1 MIGKKQKVLLIFL
14 ALALVGCGKEKL
26 DEELTKVSEEER
38 DKKVN
43 TLAEKSEDE
52 EENPKEKTLA
62 KKESNEDI
70 KLVNEINF
78 KRKPIKAQALEG
90 AKAGSKSTL
99 VEDRQ
104 VFKDFVDEKQ
114 MEKAKGLRFGI
125 HLPKI
130 LLDSKDADQA
140 NEEIEKGLEE
150 LKTMYKDADDY
161 SKDSDEPFV
170 HAEFSTYQDEEILS
184 LFIHLYNNI
193 DSSFQ
198 VYRTYNFSI
207 KDGKRLTDDKLL
219 SYFAISPDQKLDL
232 MEKSLADYYRHIIDH
247 YDSYLSNPS
256 YQYDM
261 GNKEGFAIK
270 DLWQDNPNIFYV
282 NEVGRLMFFSKIY
295 PDTGIGEVIE
305 TQTLAGPDYKTNRY
319 SDDFVRMATK
329 LGIDPDDEKVNA
341 FIIYMGR
348 ANAEDT
354 LPNVM
359 SKLFAWQA
367 CFADYKDPRL
377 ILEGQRDPYDDN
389 NAFLTGNDFYLV
401 VPKWENAVISLRSV
415 EKHNDGKV
423 IEKDN
428 DFLDGICQRSTAFI
442 CQSQEKDTPG
452 VKIKISYRDKE
463 IESLVSLDK
472 KGNLT
477 GLNPEI
483 IDARKIL
490 DWDKTVVEYSFSGP
504 LYEKILSIMGRG

>member
-1 MIGKKQKVLLIFL
+1 MIGKRQKVLLIFL

-26 DEELTKVSEEER
+26 DEEPTKISEEEGEEKAK
-38 DKKVN
+38 D
-43 TLAEKSEDE
+43 LAEKSEDE
-52 EENPKEKTLA
+52 NENPKEKNLA
-62 KKESNEDI
+62 KEESNEDL
-70 KLVNEINF
+70 KLVKEINF

-90 AKAGSKSTL
+90 AKAGSKSNL

-114 MEKAKGLRFGI
+114 IEKAKGLRFGI

-130 LLDSKDADQA
+130 LLDSKDADLA
-140 NEEIEKGLEE
+140 NEEIEKDLEE

-184 LFIHLYNNI
+184 VFIHLYNNI
-193 DSSFQ
+193 DSGFQ
-198 VYRTYNFSI
+198 VYRAYNFSI
-207 KDGKRLTDDKLL
+207 KDGKRLTDDELL

-270 DLWQDNPNIFYV
+270 DLWQDNSNIFYV

-295 PDTGIGEVIE
+295 SDAGIGEAIE
-305 TQTLAGPDYKTNRY
+305 IQTLAGPDYKTNRY

-367 CFADYKDPRL
+367 VFADYKDPRL
-377 ILEGQRDPYDDN
+377 ILEGQRDPYTYD
-389 NAFLTGNDFYLV
+389 AFLTGNNFYLV
-401 VPKWENAVISLRSV
+401 VPKWDKAVVSLRSV
-415 EKHNDGKV
+415 EKADNGKV

-428 DFLDGICQRSTAFI
+428 DFLDGICQRSTVLI
-442 CQSQEKDTPG
+442 CQSQENDTPS
-452 VKIKISYRDKE
+452 VKIKIAYRDKE

-472 KGNLT
+472 NGQIS
-477 GLNPEI
+477 GLNQDI
-483 IDARKIL
+483 IDASKIL
-490 DWDKTVVEYSFSGP
+490 DWDKTVLEYSFSGT
-504 LYEKILSIMGRG
+504 LYEKVLSFMGRG

>member
-1 MIGKKQKVLLIFL
+1 MVMKKYKILILCLGL
-14 ALALVGCGKEKL
+14 ALTACANKEGKT
-26 DEELTKVSEEER
+26 D
-38 DKKVN
+38 D
-43 TLAEKSEDE
+43 
-52 EENPKEKTLA
+52 P
-62 KKESNEDI
+62 
-70 KLVNEINF
+70 
-78 KRKPIKAQALEG
+78 KPISQEEKPVNKNNDNESLGKSSGESQNNLDKPSESEIAKREPIKGHPVTG
-90 AKAGSKSTL
+90 ARAGSNSTL
-99 VEDRQ
+99 VEDRE
-104 VFKDFVDEKQ
+104 VWKDFVIDKQ
-114 MEKAKGLRFGI
+114 MEKAKGPLFGI

-130 LLDSKDADQA
+130 LLDSKDADLA
-140 NEEIEKGLEE
+140 NEEIEKDLEN
-150 LKTMYKDADDY
+150 LKSMYKDADEY

-193 DSSFQ
+193 DSGFQ

-207 KDGKRLTDDKLL
+207 KDGKRLTDDELL
-219 SYFAISPDQKLDL
+219 SYFDISPDEILDL

-247 YDSYLSNPS
+247 YDSYISNPS

-270 DLWQDNPNIFYV
+270 DLWQENPNIFYV

-295 PDTGIGEVIE
+295 TDAGIGVVTE

-319 SDDFVRMATK
+319 SDDFVRMAVW

-377 ILEGQRDPYDDN
+377 ILEGQRDPENYE
-389 NAFLTGNDFYLV
+389 AFLTGNDFYLV
-401 VPKWENAVISLRSV
+401 VPKWENALVSLRSV
-415 EKHNDGKV
+415 EKADNGRV

-428 DFLDGICQRSTAFI
+428 DFLDGICQRSTVLI
-442 CQSQEKDTPG
+442 CQSQEKDTPS
-452 VKIKISYRDKE
+452 VKIKIAYRDKE

-472 KGNLT
+472 NGNLT

-483 IDARKIL
+483 IDANSIL
-490 DWDKTVVEYSFSGP
+490 DWDKTVIDYSFSGP
-504 LYEKILSIMGRG
+504 LYEKVLSFMGRG

>member
-26 DEELTKVSEEER
+26 DEKPTKISEEER
-38 DKKVN
+38 DKKAN

-62 KKESNEDI
+62 KEESNEDL
-70 KLVNEINF
+70 KLVKEINF
-78 KRKPIKAQALEG
+78 KRKPIKGQALEG

-104 VFKDFVDEKQ
+104 VFKDFVTEKQ

-125 HLPKI
+125 HLSKI
-130 LLDSKDADQA
+130 LLDSKDADLA
-140 NEEIEKGLEE
+140 NEEIEKDLEN
-150 LKTMYKDADDY
+150 LKSMYKDADEY

-193 DSSFQ
+193 DSGFQ

-207 KDGKRLTDDKLL
+207 KDGKRLTDDELL

-247 YDSYLSNPS
+247 YDSYISNPS

-270 DLWQDNPNIFYV
+270 DLWQENPNIFYI
-282 NEVGRLMFFSKIY
+282 NEVGRLMFFSKIFT
-295 PDTGIGEVIE
+295 DAGIGVATE

-319 SDDFVRMATK
+319 SDDFVRMAAW

-377 ILEGQRDPYDDN
+377 ILEGQRDSENYE
-389 NAFLTGNDFYLV
+389 AFLTGNDFYLV
-401 VPKWENAVISLRSV
+401 VPKWENALVSLRSV
-415 EKHNDGKV
+415 EKADNGRV

-428 DFLDGICQRSTAFI
+428 DFLDGICQRSTVLI
-442 CQSQEKDTPG
+442 CQSQEKDTPS
-452 VKIKISYRDKE
+452 VKIKIAYRDKE

-472 KGNLT
+472 NGQIN

-483 IDARKIL
+483 IDASKIL

-504 LYEKILSIMGRG
+504 LYEKVLSFMGRG

>member
-1 MIGKKQKVLLIFL
+1 MIGKRQKVLLIFL

-26 DEELTKVSEEER
+26 DEEHTKISEEEGEEKAK
-38 DKKVN
+38 D
-43 TLAEKSEDE
+43 LAEKSEDE
-52 EENPKEKTLA
+52 NENPKEKTLA
-62 KKESNEDI
+62 KEESNEDL
-70 KLVNEINF
+70 KLVKEINF

-140 NEEIEKGLEE
+140 NEEIEKDLEE
-150 LKTMYKDADDY
+150 LKKMYKDADDY

-184 LFIHLYNNI
+184 VFIHLYNNI
-193 DSSFQ
+193 DSGFQ
-198 VYRTYNFSI
+198 VYRAYNFSI
-207 KDGKRLTDDKLL
+207 KDGKRLTDDELL

-270 DLWQDNPNIFYV
+270 DLWQDNSNIFYV

-295 PDTGIGEVIE
+295 SDAGIGEAIE
-305 TQTLAGPDYKTNRY
+305 IQTLAGPNYKTNRY

-329 LGIDPDDEKVNA
+329 LGIDPDDKNVSA

-377 ILEGQRDPYDDN
+377 ILEGQRDPYDN
-389 NAFLTGNDFYLV
+389 SAFLTGNDFYLV
-401 VPKWENAVISLRSV
+401 VPKWENAVVSLRSV
-415 EKHNDGKV
+415 DKGNDGKV
-423 IEKDN
+423 TEKDN
-428 DFLDGICQRSTAFI
+428 DFLDGICQRSTVLI
-442 CQSQEKDTPG
+442 CQSQEKDMPS
-452 VKIKISYRDKE
+452 VKIKIAYRDKE

-472 KGNLT
+472 NGQIT

-483 IDARKIL
+483 IDANKIL

-504 LYEKILSIMGRG
+504 LYEKVLSIMGRG

>member
-1 MIGKKQKVLLIFL
+1 MKKYKIIILCLGL
-14 ALALVGCGKEKL
+14 ALTACANKEGKADDPKPISQEEKPVNKNNDNESL
-26 DEELTKVSEEER
+26 GKSSEESQKNL
-38 DKKVN
+38 DKP
-43 TLAEKSEDE
+43 SESE
-52 EENPKEKTLA
+52 IA
-62 KKESNEDI
+62 KRE
-70 KLVNEINF
+70 
-78 KRKPIKAQALEG
+78 PIKGHPVTGAL
-90 AKAGSKSTL
+90 AGSNSTL
-99 VEDRQ
+99 VEDRE
-104 VFKDFVDEKQ
+104 VWKDFVIDKQ

-130 LLDSKDADQA
+130 LLDSKDANLA
-140 NEEIEKGLEE
+140 NEEIEKDLES
-150 LKTMYKDADDY
+150 LKAMYKEADEY

-184 LFIHLYNNI
+184 LFIHLYNNT
-193 DSSFQ
+193 DSGFQ
-198 VYRTYNFSI
+198 VYRAYNFSI
-207 KDGKRLTDDKLL
+207 KDGKRLTDDELL

-232 MEKSLADYYRHIIDH
+232 MEESIGDYYRHVIDH

-282 NEVGRLMFFSKIY
+282 NEVGRLMFFSKIFT
-295 PDTGIGEVIE
+295 DAGIGEAIE
-305 TQTLAGPDYKTNRY
+305 IQTLAGPDYKTNQY

-377 ILEGQRDPYDDN
+377 ILDGQRDPYTYD
-389 NAFLTGNDFYLV
+389 AFLTGNDFYLV
-401 VPKWENAVISLRSV
+401 VPKWENAVVSLRSV
-415 EKHNDGKV
+415 EKADNGKV

-428 DFLDGICQRSTAFI
+428 DFLDGICQRSTVLI
-442 CQSQEKDTPG
+442 CQSQEKDTPS
-452 VKIKISYRDKE
+452 VKIKIAYRDKE

-472 KGNLT
+472 NGQIN

-483 IDARKIL
+483 IDASKIL

-504 LYEKILSIMGRG
+504 LYEKVLSIMGRG

>member
-1 MIGKKQKVLLIFL
+1 MIGRRQKVLLIFL

-26 DEELTKVSEEER
+26 DEEPTKISEEEGEEKAK
-38 DKKVN
+38 D
-43 TLAEKSEDE
+43 LAEKSEDE
-52 EENPKEKTLA
+52 NENPKEKTLA
-62 KKESNEDI
+62 KEESNEDL
-70 KLVNEINF
+70 KLVKEINF

-140 NEEIEKGLEE
+140 NDEIEKDLEE

-184 LFIHLYNNI
+184 VFIHLCDNI
-193 DSSFQ
+193 DSGFQ
-198 VYRTYNFSI
+198 VYRAYNFSI
-207 KDGKRLTDDKLL
+207 KDGKRLTDDELL

-270 DLWQDNPNIFYV
+270 DLWQDNTNIFYV
-282 NEVGRLMFFSKIY
+282 NEVGRLMFFGKIY
-295 PDTGIGEVIE
+295 SDAGIGEAIE
-305 TQTLAGPDYKTNRY
+305 IQTLARPDYKNNQY
-319 SDDFVRMATK
+319 SDDFVRMATR
-329 LGIDPDDEKVNA
+329 LGIDPDDKNVSA

-389 NAFLTGNDFYLV
+389 SAFLTGNDFYLV
-401 VPKWENAVISLRSV
+401 VPKWENAVVSLKFV
-415 EKHNDGKV
+415 EKGSNGEP
-423 IEKDN
+423 IEKDD
-428 DFLDGICQRSTAFI
+428 DFLDGICQRSTVLI
-442 CQSQEKDTPG
+442 CQSQEKDMPS
-452 VKIKISYRDKE
+452 VKIKIAYRDKE

-472 KGNLT
+472 NGQVS

-483 IDARKIL
+483 IDASKIL
-490 DWDKTVVEYSFSGP
+490 DWDKTVLEYSFSGP
-504 LYEKILSIMGRG
+504 LYEKVLSIMGRG

>member
-14 ALALVGCGKEKL
+14 ALALAGCGKEKVGQ
-26 DEELTKVSEEER
+26 EPTKISEG
-38 DKKVN
+38 K
-43 TLAEKSEDE
+43 LAEKSEGE
-52 EENPKEKTLA
+52 ESDSKEKIA
-62 KKESNEDI
+62 VKEERKEDL
-70 KLVNEINF
+70 KSVEEINN
-78 KRKPIKAQALEG
+78 KRNPIKGQALEG

-99 VEDRQ
+99 VEDRK
-104 VFKDFVDEKQ
+104 VWDDFVDEKQ
-114 MEKAKGLRFGI
+114 IEKAKGPRFGI

-130 LLDSKDADQA
+130 LLDSKDADLA
-140 NEEIEKGLEE
+140 NEEIEKDLEE
-150 LKTMYKDADDY
+150 LKTMYKDADEY
-161 SKDSDEPFV
+161 TKDSDEPFV

-184 LFIHLYNNI
+184 VFIHLYNNI
-193 DSSFQ
+193 DSGFQ
-198 VYRTYNFSI
+198 VYRAYNFSI
-207 KDGKRLTDDKLL
+207 KDGKRLTDDELL

-270 DLWQDNPNIFYV
+270 DLWQDNSNIFYV

-305 TQTLAGPDYKTNRY
+305 PQTLARADYKTSRY

-329 LGIDPDDEKVNA
+329 LGIDPDDTKVNA

-367 CFADYKDPRL
+367 VFADYKDPRL
-377 ILEGQRDPYDDN
+377 LLEGQRDPYTYD
-389 NAFLTGNDFYLV
+389 AFLTGNDFYLV
-401 VPKWENAVISLRSV
+401 VPKWDKAVVSLRSV
-415 EKHNDGKV
+415 EKADNGKV

-428 DFLDGICQRSTAFI
+428 DFLDGICQRSTVLI
-442 CQSQEKDTPG
+442 CQSQENDTPS
-452 VKIKISYRDKE
+452 VKIKIAYRDKE

-472 KGNLT
+472 NGQMS

-483 IDARKIL
+483 IDASKIL

-504 LYEKILSIMGRG
+504 LYEKVLSIMGRG

>member
-26 DEELTKVSEEER
+26 DEKPTKISEEER
-38 DKKVN
+38 DKKAN

-62 KKESNEDI
+62 KEESNEDL
-70 KLVNEINF
+70 KLVKEINF
-78 KRKPIKAQALEG
+78 KRKPIKGQALEG

-104 VFKDFVDEKQ
+104 VFKDFVTEKQ
-114 MEKAKGLRFGI
+114 MEKAKGPRFGI

-130 LLDSKDADQA
+130 LLDSKDADLA
-140 NEEIEKGLEE
+140 NEEIEKEFE
-150 LKTMYKDADDY
+150 SLKAMYKEADEY

-170 HAEFSTYQDEEILS
+170 HAEFSTYQDEAILS
-184 LFIHLYNNI
+184 LFIHLHNNI
-193 DSSFQ
+193 DSGFQ
-198 VYRTYNFSI
+198 VYRAYNFSI
-207 KDGKRLTDDKLL
+207 KDGKRLTDDELL

-232 MEKSLADYYRHIIDH
+232 MEESIGDYYRHIIDH

-282 NEVGRLMFFSKIY
+282 NEVGRLMFFSKIFT
-295 PDTGIGEVIE
+295 DAGIGEAIE
-305 TQTLAGPDYKTNRY
+305 IQTLAGPDYKTNQY

-377 ILEGQRDPYDDN
+377 ILDGQRDPYTYD
-389 NAFLTGNDFYLV
+389 AFLTGNDFYLV
-401 VPKWENAVISLRSV
+401 VPKWENAVVSLRSV
-415 EKHNDGKV
+415 EKADNGKV

-428 DFLDGICQRSTAFI
+428 DFLDGICQRSTVLI
-442 CQSQEKDTPG
+442 CQSQEKDTPS
-452 VKIKISYRDKE
+452 VKIKIAYRDKE

-472 KGNLT
+472 NGNLT
-477 GLNPEI
+477 GLNSEI
-483 IDARKIL
+483 IDANSIL
-490 DWDKTVVEYSFSGP
+490 DWDKTVIDYSFSGP
-504 LYEKILSIMGRG
+504 LYEKVLSIMGRG